1 MPPLVVVIPLVVVL
15 KEANNLGYVL
25 LYAILTNRRLLTTNI
40 VSNIKHDILF
50 GYVDHFKK

>member
-1 MPPLVVVIPLVVVL
+1 MVIPLVVVL